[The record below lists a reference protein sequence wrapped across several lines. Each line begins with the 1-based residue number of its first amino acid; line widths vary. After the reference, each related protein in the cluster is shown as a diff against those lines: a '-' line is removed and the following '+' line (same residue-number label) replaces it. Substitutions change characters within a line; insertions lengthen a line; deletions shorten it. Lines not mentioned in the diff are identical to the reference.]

1 MKLIFQ
7 MAKQPVLEK
16 TIVLFILSI
25 LESLKLK
32 VVSLDEA
39 HRYIFN
45 LEVLELLMDRN
56 IDDQVLELI
65 HFGMGLED
73 IHHVLP
79 EELEHSIEELKWLCI
94 QVLSEYSMHEESE
107 QLIEDIR

>member
-7 MAKQPVLEK
+7 MAEKPVLEK
-16 TIVLFILSI
+16 TILLFILSI
-25 LESLKLK
+25 VESLKLK
-32 VVSLDEA
+32 VVSPDEA
-39 HRYIFN
+39 YRYIFN

-73 IHHVLP
+73 ILHVLP
-79 EELEHSIEELKWLCI
+79 EEFEHSIEELKWRCI
-94 QVLSEYSMHEESE
+94 QVLSEYSMYEESQ
-107 QLIEDIR
+107 QLIDDIR

>member
-1 MKLIFQ
+1 MFFQ
-7 MAKQPVLEK
+7 EQVVFPFEI
-16 TIVLFILSI
+16 TILLFILSI
-25 LESLKLK
+25 VESLKLK

-73 IHHVLP
+73 IYHVLP
-79 EELEHSIEELKWLCI
+79 EELEHTIEELKWLCI

>member
-7 MAKQPVLEK
+7 MEDQPVLEK
-16 TIVLFILSI
+16 TILLFILSI
-25 LESLKLK
+25 VESLKLK
-32 VVSLDEA
+32 VVSPDEA
-39 HRYIFN
+39 YRYIFN

-79 EELEHSIEELKWLCI
+79 EELEPSIEELKWRCI
-94 QVLSEYSMHEESE
+94 QVLGEYGMYEESK

>member
-1 MKLIFQ
+1 MS
-7 MAKQPVLEK
+7 
-16 TIVLFILSI
+16 IV
-25 LESLKLK
+25 ESLKLK

-79 EELEHSIEELKWLCI
+79 EEFEHTIEELKWLCI

>member
-16 TIVLFILSI
+16 TILLFILSI
-25 LESLKLK
+25 VESLKLK

-65 HFGMGLED
+65 HSGMGLED
-73 IHHVLP
+73 ILHVLP
-79 EELEHSIEELKWLCI
+79 EELEQSIEELKWRCI
-94 QVLSEYSMHEESE
+94 QVLGEYGMYEES
-107 QLIEDIR
+107 QHLIEDIR

>member
-16 TIVLFILSI
+16 TILLFILSI
-25 LESLKLK
+25 VESLKLK

-45 LEVLELLMDRN
+45 LDVLELLMDRN

-65 HFGMGLED
+65 HFGMSLED
-73 IHHVLP
+73 ILHVLP
-79 EELEHSIEELKWLCI
+79 EELEQSVEELKWRCI
-94 QVLSEYSMHEESE
+94 QVLSEYEIYEESQ